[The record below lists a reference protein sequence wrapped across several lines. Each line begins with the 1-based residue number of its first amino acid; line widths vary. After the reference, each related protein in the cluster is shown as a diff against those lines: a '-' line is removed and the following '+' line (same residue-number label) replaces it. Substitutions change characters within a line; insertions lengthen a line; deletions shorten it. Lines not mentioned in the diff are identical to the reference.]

1 MIKTIIQALK
11 KNLTRFKTSKGY
23 TLHKVRSFVGEED
36 LELENRK
43 QKTYFEESM
52 DFEEPDWEW
61 INDCRRGR

>member
-23 TLHKVRSFVGEED
+23 TLQKVRSFTKDED

-43 QKTYFEESM
+43 HEESLI
-52 DFEEPDWEW
+52 EQQYEWEAE
-61 INDCRRGR
+61 IIKER

>member
-23 TLHKVRSFVGEED
+23 TLHKVRSFVEED

-43 QKTYFEESM
+43 QKIRFEESM
-52 DFEEPDWEW
+52 EIDEEPDWEW

>member
-1 MIKTIIQALK
+1 
-11 KNLTRFKTSKGY
+11 LTRFKTSKGY
-23 TLHKVRSFVGEED
+23 TLHKVRSFVEEED

-43 QKTYFEESM
+43 QKAYFEESM